1 MLIPFISGQ
10 IRQPSRMERKLI
22 APLIFCMAGVP
33 SDPLEVHLMP
43 LAAGKKFF
51 PEISIFSHSPVLT
64 TPPVRSPAVCPPLL
78 HRVYHVFRVTK
89 ELYLARLLQRSQAS
103 DDRGQLHPII
113 GGEPV
118 PS

>member
-10 IRQPSRMERKLI
+10 IRQPSHVERKLI

-33 SDPLEVHLMP
+33 SDPREAHLMP
-43 LAAGKKFF
+43 LAGEKFF
-51 PEISIFSHSPVLT
+51 PEISIFSHSSVLVM
-64 TPPVRSPAVCPPLL
+64 PPVRPPAVCPPLL
-78 HRVYHVFRVTK
+78 HRVYHVFRVTE
-89 ELYLARLLQRSQAS
+89 ELYLARLFQRGQAS